1 VTQHVQFL
9 LLGLGGGAVIAAL
22 AIGLVLTYRAS
33 GVVNFAHAALGMW
46 IAYTYLGL
54 RADGRLIVPIIGL
67 PDRISLLPD
76 GYRFSWAT
84 ALGISLALAAVYG
97 LVVYVL
103 AFRPLRNA
111 PALAKVVASLG
122 LFLYLLA
129 VADLRIGAQGA
140 VVSKTERILGDD
152 VVRIVGI
159 AVPQDRL
166 WLLAIVVVVTVV
178 LVSVFRYT
186 RFGLATRAAAESEK
200 GAVLL
205 GYSPDRLAAINWM
218 VSAVLAGGAVI
229 LIAPIAGLNPS
240 ATSLL
245 IVPALAAALV
255 GGFRSFTLTA
265 VAGLAIGMVQS
276 EVLNLRTQWDWLP
289 DIGLQMGIPLVLI
302 IITMAV
308 RGETLPTRATLH
320 EGRFPRAPRP
330 RHPVVSVS
338 ALALVAIVALLV
350 LDSSWRQGIIISTVT
365 AVIALSIVVLT
376 GYVGQI
382 SLMPMALAGI
392 SAFAMIKLSASAHVG
407 FPWSPLLATLLAVA
421 VGLVVGIPAVRVRGM
436 NLAIATLAAAVA
448 VEELVLKWNWFAGG
462 LGGAKVP
469 RPRLFG
475 IDLGIQATGDAF
487 PRPAFGILAVVVLAA
502 ATLVVAHLR
511 RGRTGLR
518 WLAVRGNERAA
529 AAAGVDVRQV
539 KLRAFALS
547 SALAGLG
554 GTLLAYEY
562 DTLSVNSFTVF
573 QSLALLAVTYLGG
586 IASLGGVLVAGVM
599 TQGGVLTAAIGGES
613 SQAQFAI
620 NGLLLIVVAVVYPEG
635 ISGAI
640 GAFVARARRRRVTSE
655 STDGPPQP
663 TEHGSRAPASP
674 EASRSGP

>member
-1 VTQHVQFL
+1 
-9 LLGLGGGAVIAAL
+9 
-22 AIGLVLTYRAS
+22 
-33 GVVNFAHAALGMW
+33 
-46 IAYTYLGL
+46 
-54 RADGRLIVPIIGL
+54 
-67 PDRISLLPD
+67 
-76 GYRFSWAT
+76 
-84 ALGISLALAAVYG
+84 
-97 LVVYVL
+97 
-103 AFRPLRNA
+103 
-111 PALAKVVASLG
+111 
-122 LFLYLLA
+122 
-129 VADLRIGAQGA
+129 
-140 VVSKTERILGDD
+140 
-152 VVRIVGI
+152 
-159 AVPQDRL
+159 
-166 WLLAIVVVVTVV
+166 
-178 LVSVFRYT
+178 
-186 RFGLATRAAAESEK
+186 
-200 GAVLL
+200 
-205 GYSPDRLAAINWM
+205 
-218 VSAVLAGGAVI
+218 
-229 LIAPIAGLNPS
+229 
-240 ATSLL
+240 
-245 IVPALAAALV
+245 
-255 GGFRSFTLTA
+255 
-265 VAGLAIGMVQS
+265 
-276 EVLNLRTQWDWLP
+276 
-289 DIGLQMGIPLVLI
+289 
-302 IITMAV
+302 
-308 RGETLPTRATLH
+308 
-320 EGRFPRAPRP
+320 
-330 RHPVVSVS
+330 
-338 ALALVAIVALLV
+338 
-350 LDSSWRQGIIISTVT
+350 
-365 AVIALSIVVLT
+365 
-376 GYVGQI
+376 
-382 SLMPMALAGI
+382 
-392 SAFAMIKLSASAHVG
+392 
-407 FPWSPLLATLLAVA
+407 LLATLLAVA
-421 VGLVVGIPAVRVRGM
+421 GGLVVGIPAVRVRGM

-586 IASLGGVLVAGVM
+586 IARLGGVLVAGVM

-640 GAFVARARRRRVTSE
+640 GAFVARARRRRVTSG

>member
-1 VTQHVQFL
+1 MTQHLQFL

-22 AIGLVLTYRAS
+22 AIGLLLTYRAS
-33 GVVNFAHAALGMW
+33 NVVNFAHAAVGMW
-46 IAYTYLGL
+46 IAYTFFGL
-54 RADGRLIVPIIGL
+54 RANGDLILPVIGL
-67 PDRISLLPD
+67 PDRVSLLPE

-84 ALGISLALAAVYG
+84 ALVITFALAALYG
-97 LVVYVL
+97 LLIHLLV
-103 AFRPLRNA
+103 FRPLRDA
-111 PALAKVVASLG
+111 PALARVVSSLG

-129 VADLRIGAQGA
+129 MAESRVAAQSA
-140 VVSKTERILGDD
+140 ATSRPERLLGDD
-152 VVRIVGI
+152 VVHLLGV

-166 WLLAIVVVVTVV
+166 WLLAIVVAVTLALVV
-178 LVSVFRYT
+178 VFRST
-186 RFGLATRAAAESEK
+186 RFGLATRGAAETEK

-218 VSAVLAGGAVI
+218 ISTVLAGGAVI

-240 ATSLL
+240 TTSLL
-245 IVPALAAALV
+245 VVPALAAALV
-255 GGFRSFTLTA
+255 GGFTSFALTA
-265 VAGLAIGMVQS
+265 GAGLAIGMMQS

-302 IITMAV
+302 LVTLVV

-320 EGRFPRAPRP
+320 QGRFPRAPRP
-330 RHPVVSVS
+330 EHPVLSIG
-338 ALALVAIVALLV
+338 LVAAVGVVALFV
-350 LDSSWRQGIIISTVT
+350 LDSSWRQGIIVTTVS
-365 AVIALSIVVLT
+365 ALIALSIVVLT

-392 SAFAMIKLSASAHVG
+392 SAFAMIKLSTSAHLG
-407 FPWSPLLATLLAVA
+407 FPLAPALASLLAVV

-448 VEELVLKWNWFAGG
+448 VEELVLQWNWFTGG
-462 LGGAKVP
+462 LGGATVP

-487 PRPAFGILAVVVLAA
+487 PRPAFGVLCIVVVMSAA
-502 ATLVVAHLR
+502 LVVARLR
-511 RGRTGLR
+511 RGATGLR

-547 SALAGLG
+547 SLLAGIG
-554 GTLLAYEY
+554 GTLLAYQY

-573 QSLALLAVTYLGG
+573 QSLALLAITYLGG
-586 IASLGGVLVAGVM
+586 IASLGGVLVAGLLA
-599 TQGGVLTAAIGGES
+599 QGGVLTAAMGGDS
-613 SQAQFAI
+613 SQTQYAI
-620 NGLLLIVVAVVYPEG
+620 NGLLLIVVAAIYPEG

-640 GAFVARARRRRVTSE
+640 STLVRTVTRRADGGAGRGTASE
-655 STDGPPQP
+655 
-663 TEHGSRAPASP
+663 R
-674 EASRSGP
+674 ASREPTKV